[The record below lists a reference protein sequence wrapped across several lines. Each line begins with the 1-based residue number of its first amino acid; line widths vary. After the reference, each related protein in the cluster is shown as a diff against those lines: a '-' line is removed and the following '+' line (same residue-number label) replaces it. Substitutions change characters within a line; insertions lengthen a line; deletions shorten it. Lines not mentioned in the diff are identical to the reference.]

1 MKIHF
6 LPPLLLPILC
16 GLSTTTTIA
25 VVATTT
31 IGDETAVT
39 RGETPTETAAV
50 TTAAVAGSNQA
61 AVDADKVPT
70 GSSNTSF
77 QTGTHCPFVP
87 SFHCANANK
96 LRTIFFYYQIL
107 I

>member
-6 LPPLLLPILC
+6 LPPLLLPILRV
-16 GLSTTTTIA
+16 LSITTTVA
-25 VVATTT
+25 VAATTT
-31 IGDETAVT
+31 IEDGTAVT
-39 RGETPTETAAV
+39 RGETPAEAAAV
-50 TTAAVAGSNQA
+50 TTAAVAGINQA
-61 AVDADKVPT
+61 LVDAYRVPT